1 MTTNARLLQGS
12 LRDFG
17 LVEILQM
24 MELGGMTGALR
35 LKQFSGRVGIIYFS
49 QGKFASCSEL
59 DEGALTLGDLLQ
71 QMGMATSQ
79 VIEQAFS
86 RLVDLSFWQRFRV

>member
-35 LKQFSGRVGIIYFS
+35 LKQFSGRVGII
-49 QGKFASCSEL
+49 
-59 DEGALTLGDLLQ
+59 
-71 QMGMATSQ
+71 
-79 VIEQAFS
+79 
-86 RLVDLSFWQRFRV
+86 